1 MVMEFGMFFGPGQN
15 QAEQQIN
22 TEIANIQKKNQNKH
36 RIEIFKKKLKI
47 NTEIANIQK
56 KLMRETNGLF

>member
-1 MVMEFGMFFGPGQN
+1 MFFGPGQN

-56 KLMRETNGLF
+56 KTQKN